1 MHNLKFCNK
10 FMSIFLL
17 TAKQNKLWFDIILT
31 KNILG
36 MLLIFQQLG
45 LVNAFFIFKKNK
57 FLMIKVFIRYVNMEL
72 PLLSPFNFF
81 FKPSHKLSIT
91 LTNLKKLNRVMG
103 STSLVISTSKGLKSH
118 HDCLKLNLSGY
129 IHTIIYH

>member
-1 MHNLKFCNK
+1 
-10 FMSIFLL
+10 MSIFLL